1 MAPIYPK
8 TIILP
13 RQARDQHRENTL
25 TKEAFLQE
33 LLLRGSPA
41 IIAGIQNA
49 EGYSAAALLGPGLEK
64 LPAWLDTYKAR
75 VATKVK
81 NGLFEPFIY
90 KSDDFTK
97 TGSGQT

>member
-1 MAPIYPK
+1 LAPIYAK

-13 RQARDQHRENTL
+13 RQARDQHRDTL

-49 EGYSAAALLGPGLEK
+49 NGYSAAALLGPGLEK

-75 VATKVK
+75 
-81 NGLFEPFIY
+81 
-90 KSDDFTK
+90 
-97 TGSGQT
+97 